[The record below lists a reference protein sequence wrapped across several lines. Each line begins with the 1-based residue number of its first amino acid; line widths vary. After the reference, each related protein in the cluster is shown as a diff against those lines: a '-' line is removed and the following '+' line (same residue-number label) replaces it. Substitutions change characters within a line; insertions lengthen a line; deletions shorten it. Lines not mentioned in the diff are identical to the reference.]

1 MSVALAAAIRAAMDA
16 RGLRVAEVARR
27 MVARG
32 DNPRERATIYRLLS
46 AMPPDPRVGTFITLC
61 AALETHPTKLLQ
73 MAGLWPRRKRPTD
86 ATDLMLRAVLAGMR
100 ELSAD
105 DKRRV
110 APFVA
115 LIAETYGGDDD
126 GHAEHV
132 ISQAS

>member
-27 MVARG
+27 MVSRD

-46 AMPPDPRVGTFITLC
+46 ATTPDPRVGAFITLC

-86 ATDLMLRAVLAGMR
+86 ATDLTLRAVLAGMQD
-100 ELSAD
+100 LSAD

-115 LIAETYGGDDD
+115 LIAEAYGDD
-126 GHAEHV
+126 GHVERAMPH
-132 ISQAS
+132 AS